1 MNRLILAT
9 AALAFVVI
17 VVGAFTRLTDAGLGC
32 PDWPG
37 CYGFL
42 TPVEAK
48 ANEALALSRFPDRP
62 LEMAK
67 AWAEM
72 GHRYIASLL
81 GLMIL
86 TIALLSWRT
95 PQRGHGLA
103 LLGLVLFQGALG
115 MWTVTLNLMPVVVM
129 GHLLGGLTVLSLL
142 ALLWMRRQPERLELQ
157 QPSLVLLAAVALVA
171 LVFQVALGGW
181 TSANYAAVVCTT
193 LPICEG
199 NWWQQW
205 DPATAF
211 RLIQPAANSYEF
223 GTLDYAAR
231 MTIHVSHRL
240 WAVVTA
246 LLLLW
251 LALRLMRHPQ
261 LNRWGI
267 AMVVLTLIQ
276 VGLGVANV
284 VWQLPLAVAVGH
296 NGGAALLVMTLVCI
310 NYRVQSRQPAALRER
325 VPC

>member
-81 GLMIL
+81 GLMIVA
-86 TIALLSWRT
+86 IALLSWRT
-95 PQRGHGLA
+95 PQRGHGVMLLA
-103 LLGLVLFQGALG
+103 LVLFQGALG

-129 GHLLGGLTVLSLL
+129 GHLLGGLTLLSLL
-142 ALLWMRRQPERLELQ
+142 GLLWMRRQPGEPDSQATGLA
-157 QPSLVLLAAVALVA
+157 PLAAVALLA
-171 LVFQVALGGW
+171 LVLQVALGGW

-193 LPICEG
+193 LPVCEG

-205 DPATAF
+205 DPVNAF
-211 RLIQPAANSYEF
+211 RLIQPAASSYEF
-223 GTLDYAAR
+223 GTLDYGAR

-240 WAVVTA
+240 WALVTA
-246 LLLLW
+246 ALLLW
-251 LALRLMRHPQ
+251 LALRLVRRPE
-261 LNRWGI
+261 LSRWGTAI
-267 AMVVLTLIQ
+267 AVLTLIQ
-276 VGLGVANV
+276 VGLGLANV
-284 VWQLPLAVAVGH
+284 VWQLPLAVAVAH
-296 NGGAALLVMTLVCI
+296 NGGAALLVMTLVCT
-310 NYRVQSRQPAALRER
+310 NYRVRSRLSATQRER